1 LSENT
6 ANIELS
12 GTRFIIAIE
21 PVLWSNQSIPINNR
35 IRNSFR

>member
-21 PVLWSNQSIPINNR
+21 PVLWSN
-35 IRNSFR
+35 